1 MSRTKLLAIAFFAAI
16 PFALTAQ
23 QATPQTPE
31 DAFTTRDL
39 IAWSHL
45 QTPQPVPQPLP
56 SDEARAPQPEQ
67 PRDQQ
72 SRPPADPHSQQ
83 QPAFRVIGTVVKDGG
98 EYVLQVA
105 HANYKLEGLTELGA
119 YETRSVM
126 VVGFLNSG
134 STTIHAVMI
143 QILS

>member
-1 MSRTKLLAIAFFAAI
+1 MSRTKLLALSLFAAV
-16 PFALTAQ
+16 PLGLTAQ
-23 QATPQTPE
+23 QAAPHTPE

-56 SDEARAPQPEQ
+56 PDEARAPQPEH

-83 QPAFRVIGTVVKDGG
+83 QPAFRVTGTVLKDGG

-105 HANYKLEGLTELGA
+105 HANYKLESPSDLGA

-126 VVGFLNSG
+126 VVGFFNSE